1 MARPGAPDPTPHAR
15 DSVAVRA
22 LVVEAVGTA
31 AELMSRPSVATRW
44 DEPSA
49 LEGMT
54 VGGLAAHLVRAA
66 GATLAYLDRTPI
78 DAEPDGDLLT
88 PITYFHAAVD
98 SPIHEQ
104 IKDVSAEESAIGHDA
119 MATKCR
125 DLADQ
130 LRARLDV
137 EPHDRLV
144 GALGGRMLTLDD
156 FCRTRLIEVLLHL
169 DDLAVSVDERRPE
182 TDPDGVAIVI
192 EIIEGIARHLHGD
205 WEVLYAL
212 ARSERVGE
220 RPVFPVF

>member
-1 MARPGAPDPTPHAR
+1 M
-15 DSVAVRA
+15 AVRA
-22 LVVEAVGTA
+22 LVTEAVDA
-31 AELMSRPSVATRW
+31 AADLMSHPSVAAGW

-66 GATLAYLDRTPI
+66 GATLTYLDRTPS
-78 DAEPDGDLLT
+78 DAIPEGDLLT

-104 IKDVSAEESAIGHDA
+104 IKDVSANESAIGHEA
-119 MATKCR
+119 TVTKCR
-125 DLADQ
+125 DLAEQ
-130 LRARLDV
+130 LRERLAD
-137 EPHDRLV
+137 EPPGRLV

-169 DDLAVSVDERRPE
+169 DDLAVSIGEPRPE
-182 TDPDGVAIVI
+182 TDPEGVTVVVD
-192 EIIEGIARHLHGD
+192 IIGGIARHVHGD
-205 WEVLYAL
+205 WAVLYAL